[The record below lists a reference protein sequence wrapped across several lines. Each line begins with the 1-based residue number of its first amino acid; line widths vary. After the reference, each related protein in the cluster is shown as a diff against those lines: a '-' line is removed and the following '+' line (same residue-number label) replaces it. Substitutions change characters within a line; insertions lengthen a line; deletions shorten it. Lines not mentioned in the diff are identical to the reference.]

1 MNQPCRS
8 CGRGARFQSISA
20 WGRELGFDRST
31 LRDHFR
37 RGRLGFI
44 PQGPKGG
51 QKRYDRRD
59 VESLMAALKES
70 GAALLVSTGARR
82 RQAVAYA
89 GVA

>member
-1 MNQPCRS
+1 MTPVCRS
-8 CGRGARFQSISA
+8 CGRGPRFQSISA

-37 RGRLGFI
+37 RARLGFI

-59 VESLMAALKES
+59 VEALMAGLKAS
-70 GAALLVSTGARR
+70 GAALLASTGARR
-82 RQAVAYA
+82 FTA
-89 GVA
+89 GARA